1 MQGDLRV
8 RERENLLANKS
19 INWIGKVIWAYKQMA
34 VELLFQSQIL
44 NMKIFTILLNLHLT
58 IFNLGLEN
66 KFGLFVTMFSVNILL
81 FKVFLIQG
89 KWHGQAISL
98 EACPFKDRGFKSR
111 LLLLFL

>member
-44 NMKIFTILLNLHLT
+44 KMKILTILLNLP
-58 IFNLGLEN
+58 IFNLGVEN
-66 KFGLFVTMFSVNILL
+66 KFGDIHNNMFSQY
-81 FKVFLIQG
+81 FTF
-89 KWHGQAISL
+89 
-98 EACPFKDRGFKSR
+98 
-111 LLLLFL
+111 

>member
-44 NMKIFTILLNLHLT
+44 NMKILTILLNLHLP

-66 KFGLFVTMFSVNILL
+66 KFGLLATMLSVHILL

-89 KWHGQAISL
+89 
-98 EACPFKDRGFKSR
+98 
-111 LLLLFL
+111 